1 MVLVD
6 SSSWIHYFRARGDA
20 VVRDRVIRL
29 LQQGEAAWCPLIRL
43 ELWNGAG
50 SEEDR
55 RALRE
60 HELWVPDLSVTDEVW
75 AKACELASHCRRRG
89 RTSPATDV
97 LIAAC
102 ARHYHVAIESSDTH
116 FEFLMRI

>member
-1 MVLVD
+1 MVMVD
-6 SSSWIHYFRARGDA
+6 SSYWVHYFRVRGDA
-20 VVRDRVIRL
+20 AVRGRVIQL
-29 LQQGEAAWCPLIRL
+29 LQEGEAAWCPLIRL

-50 SEEDR
+50 SESDR

-60 HELWVPDLSVTDEVW
+60 HELWVPDLPINEGIW
-75 AKACELASHCRRRG
+75 ADACALASLSRRRG
-89 RTSPATDV
+89 QTVPATDV

-102 ARHYHVAIESSDTH
+102 ARHYQVRIESLDTH